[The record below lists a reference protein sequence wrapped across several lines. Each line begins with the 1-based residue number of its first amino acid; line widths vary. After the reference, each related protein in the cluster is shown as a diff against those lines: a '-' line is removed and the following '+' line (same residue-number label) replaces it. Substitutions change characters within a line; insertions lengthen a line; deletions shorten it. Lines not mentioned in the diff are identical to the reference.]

1 MKTQP
6 EGSTTEALK
15 APNEAMLQWWS
26 QQWLQGATPLARM
39 QLAWME
45 SLAEAMQFEAQCLH
59 ALAESGERMAGC
71 YTDGEPMSPQE
82 LQACYQRLMEDVTQ
96 THMRRLEKVAQ
107 LSQDFRKRI
116 WEEI

>member
-1 MKTQP
+1 MTQQK
-6 EGSTTEALK
+6 GDAAEALK

-26 QQWLQGATPLARM
+26 QQWLQGANPLARL

-71 YTDGEPMSPQE
+71 YTGDPTKTPQE
-82 LQACYQRLMEDVTQ
+82 LQECYQRLIEDVTQ

-107 LSQDFRKRI
+107 LSEDFRKRI